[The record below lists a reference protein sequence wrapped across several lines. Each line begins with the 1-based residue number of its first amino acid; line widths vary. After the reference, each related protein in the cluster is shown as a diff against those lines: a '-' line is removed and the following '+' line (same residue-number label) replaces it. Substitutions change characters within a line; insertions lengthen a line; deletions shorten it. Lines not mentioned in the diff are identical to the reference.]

1 MSFNRNSNKPR
12 TFNTMHIDTSNWPEQ
27 HRFIANLPNQVTD
40 FNEQHWLGLM
50 FPSRDYQR
58 RFDDFLAIRRKL
70 TRLDLLADYNRNR
83 ANINEAQVKT
93 RLENSNEINPFAG
106 ASLAKA
112 YNQMDLDFGGVT
124 GVQRRVPSL
133 RGNPQ
138 LSKAFFNI
146 MMCINAETIV
156 KHGYTYSQADS
167 NILGGLMAQFYPVFS
182 GSNEEKE
189 FKVYTLIKKFWID
202 SSLYIF
208 MDVLGDYPDVTRVRW
223 NGQPFVGTI
232 VRNRLPRYNKDRDG
246 LTPPRLLPILIL
258 YTWLGNLPSE
268 NMRFYNLNM
277 KKAFAN
283 GMINA
288 IRALMGNFIN
298 GLGGDGS
305 IKLLMA
311 NYLVNQDYLY
321 LFSAILSIFT
331 HPQNGLP
338 SFDQYWADTAT
349 TPATL
354 DPNDP
359 SGNFTSV
366 TDSTEF
372 FPTFVMRMNN
382 LQDNLGLSID
392 LNHVD
397 KVYKFLSKQK
407 MYKKKKTSK
416 FLVFVDK
423 IKRDKTKSVS
433 DMTPQEIQKFQNISA
448 TPGIGNLWSNIQDN
462 GFYLKPPRFAPKK
475 FANSFVWRQRGGRK
489 TLKKTHK
496 PNNKTRKL

>member
-27 HRFIANLPNQVTD
+27 HRFISNLPDQVID

-58 RFDDFLAIRRKL
+58 QFDDFLAIRRKL
-70 TRLDLLADYNRNR
+70 TRLDLLADYNANR
-83 ANINEAQVKT
+83 ANINEAQVRT

-106 ASLAKA
+106 ASLAKS
-112 YNQMDLDFGGVT
+112 YIQMDVDFGGVT
-124 GVQRRVPSL
+124 GGAQRVPAL
-133 RGNPQ
+133 RNNPQ

-146 MMCINAETIV
+146 MMCVNAETVV
-156 KHGYTYSQADS
+156 KHGYTYSQSDGL
-167 NILGGLMAQFYPVFS
+167 ILGGLMSQFYPVFS

-189 FKVYTLIKKFWID
+189 FKVYTLIKKFWIQ

-208 MDVLGDYPDVTRVRW
+208 MDVLGDYPDVTRVMW
-223 NGQPFVGTI
+223 NGQPFIGNI
-232 VRNRLPRYNKDRDG
+232 INNRLPRYNKDRDG

-258 YTWLGNLPSE
+258 YVWLGNLPAE

-288 IRALMGNFIN
+288 IRALMGNFMN

-311 NYLVNQDYLY
+311 NYLVNQDYIY

-338 SFDQYWADTAT
+338 SFDQYWTNTANG
-349 TPATL
+349 PATL
-354 DPNDP
+354 DPTEQD
-359 SGNFTSV
+359 FITV
-366 TDSTEF
+366 TDSCAI
-372 FPTFVMRMNN
+372 FPPTVLGMNN
-382 LQDNLGLSID
+382 LRNNLGFTID

-407 MYKKKKTSK
+407 MYKKKKTSQ
-416 FLVFVDK
+416 FLVFIDK
-423 IKRDKTKSVS
+423 IKTDKTKRIS
-433 DMTPQEIQKFQNISA
+433 DMTPQEIQKFQTISA
-448 TPGIGNLWSNIQDN
+448 AQGVGNLWRNIQDN
-462 GFYLKPPRFAPKK
+462 GFYLKPPRFGPRK
-475 FANSFVWRQRGGRK
+475 FANSFVWKQRGGRK

-496 PNNKTRKL
+496 SNNKTRKL

>member
-27 HRFIANLPNQVTD
+27 HRFIANLPDQVTD

-58 RFDDFLAIRRKL
+58 HFDDFLAVRRKL
-70 TRLDLLADYNRNR
+70 NRLDLLADYNRNG
-83 ANINEAQVKT
+83 ANISEDQVRN
-93 RLENSNEINPFAG
+93 RLQNSNEINPFAG

-112 YNQMDLDFGGVT
+112 YHQMDIDFGGVT
-124 GVQRRVPSL
+124 GVAERVPPL

-156 KHGYTYSQADS
+156 KHGYTYSQADG

-223 NGQPFVGTI
+223 NGQPFVGNI
-232 VRNRLPRYNKDRDG
+232 MNNRLPRYNKERDG

-258 YTWLGNLPSE
+258 YTWLGNLPAE

-288 IRALMGNFIN
+288 IRALMGNFMN

-338 SFDQYWADTAT
+338 SFDQYWTNSAN

-354 DPNDP
+354 DPNDQD
-359 SGNFTSV
+359 FTSV
-366 TDSTEF
+366 TDSCAI
-372 FPTFVMRMNN
+372 FPPTVLNMNN
-382 LQDNLGLSID
+382 LRNNLGLSID
-392 LNHVD
+392 INHVD

-416 FLVFVDK
+416 LLTWIDK
-423 IKRDKTKSVS
+423 IKTDKTKSVS

-448 TPGIGNLWSNIQDN
+448 TPGVGNIWSNIQDN
-462 GFYLKPPRFAPKK
+462 GFYLKPPRFGPKK

-489 TLKKTHK
+489 TLKKTGK
-496 PNNKTRKL
+496 SNNKTRKL